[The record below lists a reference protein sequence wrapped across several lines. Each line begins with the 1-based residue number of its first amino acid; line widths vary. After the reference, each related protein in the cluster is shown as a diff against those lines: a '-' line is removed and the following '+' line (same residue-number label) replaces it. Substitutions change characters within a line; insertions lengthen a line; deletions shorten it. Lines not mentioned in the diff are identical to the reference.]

1 MNNLPQKKNL
11 TVVQLHIDKAFKI
24 IDKHLPVTYVDK
36 VLEKLPKGNKATK
49 TIIQNIRQK
58 KSKAS
63 SNLEVF
69 NAIVEVAVEH
79 KRAQNKLERLLNF

>member
-1 MNNLPQKKNL
+1 MNNLPRKNNL
-11 TVVQLHIDKAFKI
+11 IDMQIHIDKAFMLI
-24 IDKHLPVTYVDK
+24 NKHLPVTYVEK
-36 VLEKLPKGNKATK
+36 VLEKLPKNTKVTK

-69 NAIVEVAVEH
+69 NAIVEVAVEN
-79 KRAQNKLERLLNF
+79 KKEQQNLKKLLT